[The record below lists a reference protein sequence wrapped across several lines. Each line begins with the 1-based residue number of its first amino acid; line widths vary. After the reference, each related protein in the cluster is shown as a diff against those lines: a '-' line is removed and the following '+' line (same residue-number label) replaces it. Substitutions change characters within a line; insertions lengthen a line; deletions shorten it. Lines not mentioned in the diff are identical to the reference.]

1 MKARVTFIVSVVLLC
16 LKVSGQDW
24 IGDQFTLD
32 TIVPFHGVRTPE
44 NLNLIQCRMID
55 GTFYFVERQG
65 FQNKENGYQAVVHTF
80 STENYEQSEIEQTN
94 PEPNLPCGVNVSSP
108 EPLHGIPAPEQGQLF
123 RGGP

>member
-80 STENYEQSEIEQTN
+80 STENYEQSEIE
-94 PEPNLPCGVNVSSP
+94 LP
-108 EPLHGIPAPEQGQLF
+108 IPGKAVTKNGRP
-123 RGGP
+123 